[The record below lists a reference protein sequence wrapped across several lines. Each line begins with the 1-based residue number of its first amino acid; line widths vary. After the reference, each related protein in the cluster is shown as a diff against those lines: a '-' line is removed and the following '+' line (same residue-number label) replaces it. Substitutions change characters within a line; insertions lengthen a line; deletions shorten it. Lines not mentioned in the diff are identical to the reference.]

1 MLLFRPTVVEKLML
15 ESMCQI
21 SRLVSI
27 DQIPEAEERD
37 ESEEGGDDEIEMMD
51 FNNETLGIVIILQTN
66 DFYETLLN

>member
-15 ESMCQI
+15 ENMCQI

-37 ESEEGGDDEIEMMD
+37 ESEEGKMMRLR
-51 FNNETLGIVIILQTN
+51 EWILIMKHWGIVIILQTN

>member
-1 MLLFRPTVVEKLML
+1 ML
-15 ESMCQI
+15 ENMCQI

-51 FNNETLGIVIILQTN
+51 FNNETLGHRNYFTN
-66 DFYETLLN
+66 

>member
-1 MLLFRPTVVEKLML
+1 ML
-15 ESMCQI
+15 ENMCQI

-37 ESEEGGDDEIEMMD
+37 ESEEGEDDEIERMD

>member
-15 ESMCQI
+15 ENMCQI